1 MMLFI
6 CSACG
11 ETYVIDPELAGK
23 QIQCRACQALVPAQA
38 VRPATAPEQET
49 PAEAEPHP
57 SAGKHKAAGNAP
69 APRQAGI
76 PFTCPVC
83 GERYEVSEKLAGKK
97 MLCRVCGE
105 PARAPSMHGDRQ

>member
-38 VRPATAPEQET
+38 VRPATEQET
-49 PAEAEPHP
+49 PAQAEPRP
-57 SAGKHKAAGNAP
+57 SAGKHKAGTNAP
-69 APRQAGI
+69 APRKAGI
-76 PFTCPVC
+76 PFACPVC

-105 PARAPSMHGDRQ
+105 PARAPSLHGHG

>member
-23 QIQCRACQALVPAQA
+23 QIQCRACHALVPAQA
-38 VRPATAPEQET
+38 VRPASAPEPET
-49 PAEAEPHP
+49 PAA
-57 SAGKHKAAGNAP
+57 KAP
-69 APRQAGI
+69 APPKAGI

-97 MLCRVCGE
+97 ILCRVCGE
-105 PARAPSMHGDRQ
+105 PARAPSVHGDKE